1 MAVYDLERMSV
12 LLVDDSS
19 FTRALLSRVLRSLNL
34 RNITQASDGAEAIN
48 YLKETLPGAISSS
61 SGVQRYDLIIAD
73 WKMAPVD
80 GAMLLKWVRR
90 HKESPNRFMPFVM
103 LSALSEMETVNEAR
117 NLGANEFLVKP
128 FSIASISAKLTALIE
143 RPRNFVYTRT
153 YFGPDRRRSQ
163 QPIAFE
169 NRRTARKENI
179 EIIHNGK
186 VPGVFKEG
194 ISAYYMAVPNQLKNL
209 VAGLGSGGNTESGKF
224 DESALAAANMEL
236 ASMESDYSDWVL
248 DSIAK
253 LQRAV
258 KELKEQPKNYWKY
271 YTLINNIAHD
281 LRGQGETF
289 GYPLI
294 TILGKSLFDYTRIQT
309 PPDDR
314 FIELIRSH
322 IDSIQ
327 AVLRERIKGQGGD
340 VGMVIVGTLEEAKR
354 RYEAR

>member
-19 FTRALLSRVLRSLNL
+19 FTRALLSRVLRSLNVL
-34 RNITQASDGAEAIN
+34 TITQASDGAEAIN
-48 YLKETLPGAISSS
+48 FLKSTVPGALSSPT
-61 SGVQRYDLIIAD
+61 GVQRYDLIIAD
-73 WKMAPVD
+73 WKMTPVD

-143 RPRNFVYTRT
+143 RPRNFVYTRD
-153 YFGPDRRRSQ
+153 YFGPDRRRNQ
-163 QPIAFE
+163 QPISFE
-169 NRRTARKENI
+169 NRRVARKENI
-179 EIIHNGK
+179 EIIHSGK
-186 VPGVFKEG
+186 IPGTFKEG
-194 ISAYYMAVPNQLKNL
+194 VSAYYIAVPNQLKNL
-209 VAGLGSGGNTESGKF
+209 VAGLGGSAAEAGQF
-224 DESALAAANMEL
+224 DESALAAASMEL

-248 DSIAK
+248 DSISK

-258 KELKEQPKNYWKY
+258 EELKDQPKNYWKY

-309 PPDDR
+309 PPDDK

-327 AVLRERIKGQGGD
+327 AVLREKIKGQGGE